1 MSGNDIDDSK
11 APLIDH
17 LIELRG
23 RLLWSVGAIMLCFF
37 ICFAFARELFN
48 ILVQPLAAA
57 GQDRVIFT
65 QVFEAFFVQ
74 IRVAFFGALMLSFP
88 IVATQMW
95 RFVAPGLYRQ
105 ERNALLPFLAATPF
119 LFTAGASFAYFVAI
133 PIALKFLLGFQGELG
148 GSGITQEALPSVG
161 AYLSFIM
168 QFLFAFGLAFLL
180 PVLVMLLNRA
190 GLVTRDQLKGFRRYF
205 IVAAFVIAAIFTP
218 PDVISQLLLA
228 VPLVLLYELSIAAIW
243 FTDRRRQAREAAAQS
258 GTVAQSGADA
268 AERPTHSNPA
278 E

>member
-1 MSGNDIDDSK
+1 MSKNDIDESK

-23 RLLWSVGAIMLCFF
+23 RLLWSVAAIMVCFVV
-37 ICFAFARELFN
+37 CFAFARELFN
-48 ILVQPLAAA
+48 ILAQPLADA
-57 GQDRVIFT
+57 GQDRMIFT

-88 IVATQMW
+88 IVATQLW

-105 ERNALLPFLAATPF
+105 EKNALLPFLLATPF
-119 LFTAGASFAYFVAI
+119 LFAAGASFAYFVAV
-133 PIALKFLLGFQGELG
+133 PVALTFLLGFQGELG
-148 GSGITQEALPSVG
+148 ASGMTQEALPSIG

-180 PVLVMLLNRA
+180 PVLVMLLNRS
-190 GLVTRDQLKGFRRYF
+190 GIVSRDQLKGFRRYF
-205 IVAAFVIAAIFTP
+205 IVLAFVIAAIFTP

-228 VPLVLLYELSIAAIW
+228 IPLVLLYEISLLAIW
-243 FTDRRRQAREAAAQS
+243 FTDRRRTAREAAAKS
-258 GTVAQSGADA
+258 
-268 AERPTHSNPA
+268 AEATAETAPQSNPA
-278 E
+278 Q